1 MRGIIKE
8 VGNLFE
14 IRFNYSPQ
22 LIERIKQLPGRRWD
36 YDKKIWTVPTAS
48 RKDVVEFAKKNQF
61 NFHVEKPEPRQD
73 FIIPPLP
80 ELTITIPLKRELF
93 PFQKL
98 GVAYCLRK
106 KKVIIGDQPGLGKTA
121 QAIATIV
128 AAKAFPALVIC
139 PASLKINWQREV
151 EMWSDY
157 KAVILSDSN
166 KETFKFYHQSGI
178 GDFFIVNYESLAK
191 YFVKSIQRTADG
203 TFTLKNVTFND
214 NRDFF
219 KSVVIDESHR
229 VKSNKTQQS
238 KFTKAIAAG
247 KEYILAITGTPVV
260 NKPSDLITQLSIIE
274 RLPNL
279 GGYSTFMNRYCGDD
293 GYLYRKELNYLLNV
307 HCFYRRD
314 KAEVLKELPA
324 KIRQKV
330 ICSIDNWNEYSF
342 ALADLESYLK
352 KYKEAT
358 DEQVERSMRGE
369 IMVRIGVLKNI
380 SARGK
385 LASAFNFINEV
396 IESGEK
402 IIVFGH
408 LKEVLRQVKAEYGK
422 LCVSITG
429 DDSQQERQMAVDLFQ
444 KNSDIKVIA
453 CSIQAAGVGITLT
466 AASRVAFIEMGWHPA
481 IMDQC
486 EDRAHRI
493 GQMDSVQCSYFL
505 GENTIDEYIY
515 DIIESKRT
523 MSAEITG
530 AKEQIEWSVVDDV
543 INLFNQKKSA

>member
-61 NFHVEKPEPRQD
+61 NFHVDKPEPRQD

-98 GVAYCLRK
+98 GVAYCLKK

-219 KSVVIDESHR
+219 KSVIIDESHR

-238 KFTKAIAAG
+238 K
-247 KEYILAITGTPVV
+247 
-260 NKPSDLITQLSIIE
+260 
-274 RLPNL
+274 
-279 GGYSTFMNRYCGDD
+279 
-293 GYLYRKELNYLLNV
+293 
-307 HCFYRRD
+307 
-314 KAEVLKELPA
+314 
-324 KIRQKV
+324 
-330 ICSIDNWNEYSF
+330 
-342 ALADLESYLK
+342 
-352 KYKEAT
+352 
-358 DEQVERSMRGE
+358 
-369 IMVRIGVLKNI
+369 
-380 SARGK
+380 
-385 LASAFNFINEV
+385 
-396 IESGEK
+396 
-402 IIVFGH
+402 
-408 LKEVLRQVKAEYGK
+408 
-422 LCVSITG
+422 
-429 DDSQQERQMAVDLFQ
+429 
-444 KNSDIKVIA
+444 
-453 CSIQAAGVGITLT
+453 
-466 AASRVAFIEMGWHPA
+466 
-481 IMDQC
+481 
-486 EDRAHRI
+486 
-493 GQMDSVQCSYFL
+493 
-505 GENTIDEYIY
+505 
-515 DIIESKRT
+515 
-523 MSAEITG
+523 
-530 AKEQIEWSVVDDV
+530 
-543 INLFNQKKSA
+543 